1 MKDISKNISI
11 FFLTFSILLLCYV
24 FYRSQILANGTNF
37 DYYLKYYIIAFL
49 SLIFSF
55 VSFFISEKSKIRI
68 SAIFLL
74 TLTVMYCVEGYLIYK
89 YNCYRDCID
98 REKIFK
104 KNTGKDWDPR
114 NKYQVYKDLKK
125 NEPNANI
132 AISIYPAHFIYH
144 NYENLNYLPLSSLP
158 NHKMI
163 HCNENGYTSIY
174 QTDRYGFRNSNEEW
188 DKNEIEFFLIG
199 DEMTHGA
206 CVNEPD
212 TISGNLKKLNETKN
226 GVLNLGYGE
235 NGPLFQYAT
244 LREYLQI
251 KKVKRVLW
259 FYYEGNDLVGLSNEL
274 KNKILVNYLE
284 NKNFSQNIILKEKE
298 IEKFLLKGIEN
309 EKLVEEN
316 LRKEKFSGLIKFLKL
331 YLVRET
337 VLFSKPLLRKN
348 IISITPVLSKEF
360 EKILKMSKEL
370 VKENN
375 SKLYFVYLPNYIRY
389 IDNNNHDNLYSY
401 KTVTKIVQNLDIPMI
416 DINKELFEKHED
428 QLSLFPFRKLGHYNE
443 KGYELIA
450 ETVFNKIK
458 ELEK

>member
-1 MKDISKNISI
+1 MKNISKTISI
-11 FFLTFSILLLCYV
+11 FFLSFSILLLFYV
-24 FYRSQILANGTNF
+24 FYRSQILANGTKF

-55 VSFFISEKSKIRI
+55 VSFFISEKSKIVI
-68 SAIFLL
+68 TAIFLF

-89 YNCYRDCID
+89 YHFYRHST
-98 REKIFK
+98 EKEEIFK
-104 KNTGKDWDPR
+104 KNTGRDWDHR
-114 NKYQVYKDLKK
+114 NKYEVYRDLKK
-125 NEPNANI
+125 DDPNANI
-132 AISIYPAHFIYH
+132 AISIYPAHFIYY

-174 QTDRYGFRNSNEEW
+174 QTDRYGFRNIDEEW
-188 DKNEIEFFLIG
+188 NKNEIEFFLIG

-212 TISGNLKKLNETKN
+212 TISGNLKKLNDTKN

-235 NGPLFQYAT
+235 NGPLFEYAT

-259 FYYEGNDLVGLSNEL
+259 FYYEGNDLVGLSIEL

-284 NKNFSQNIILKEKE
+284 NKNFSQNIILRKKE

-309 EKLVEEN
+309 QKLIEES
-316 LRKEKFSGLIKFLKL
+316 LRKEKFAGLIKFLKL
-331 YLVRET
+331 YLVREV
-337 VLFSKPLLRKN
+337 VLFPKPLLRKN
-348 IISITPVLSKEF
+348 IISITPTLSKEF

-401 KTVTKIVQNLDIPMI
+401 KKVTQIVQNLNIPII
-416 DINKELFEKHED
+416 DINKELFEKHKD

-450 ETVFNKIK
+450 ETVFDKIK